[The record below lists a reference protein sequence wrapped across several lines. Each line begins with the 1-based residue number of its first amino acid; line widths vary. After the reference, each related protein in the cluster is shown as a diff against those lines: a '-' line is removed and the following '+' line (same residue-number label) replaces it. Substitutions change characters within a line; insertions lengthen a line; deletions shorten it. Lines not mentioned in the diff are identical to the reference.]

1 MRAHAQPGE
10 LSAGVRRLLP
20 PPLARLLPAL
30 QALPR
35 PHLRRG
41 VRSGRRPQGRPI
53 FTCHT
58 TRHCHR
64 SNIIALTGPLKRSSV
79 TYTLLLGHNLTNH
92 SHDFTIY
99 NQISLFHNHNDH
111 NTHLLE
117 KLKVETGN
125 SGNWSMSFILKLDL
139 ERTTSTRDVNPSAG

>member
-41 VRSGRRPQGRPI
+41 VRRGRRPQGRPI
-53 FTCHT
+53 FTCHSHT

-64 SNIIALTGPLKRSSV
+64 SNIIALTGPLKRFSI
-79 TYTLLLGHNLTNH
+79 TYIHLTFG
-92 SHDFTIY
+92 SQITITISRFTIK
-99 NQISLFHNHNDH
+99 FHYFTIT
-111 NTHLLE
+111 THTY
-117 KLKVETGN
+117 LKVET
-125 SGNWSMSFILKLDL
+125 GNWSMSFILKLDP
-139 ERTTSTRDVNPSAG
+139 ERHAPCHALRLSEATTDAP